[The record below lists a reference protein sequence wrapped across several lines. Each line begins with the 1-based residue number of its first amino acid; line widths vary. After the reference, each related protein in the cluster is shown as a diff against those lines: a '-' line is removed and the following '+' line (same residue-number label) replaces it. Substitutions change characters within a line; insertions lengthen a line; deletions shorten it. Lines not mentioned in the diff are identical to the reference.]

1 MQQEMKKKLEQ
12 DRKHIESEVER
23 SKKEMQNFKLN
34 KLVLILNST
43 VIKHTRAMKNQAFNI
58 IH

>member
-12 DRKHIESEVER
+12 DRKHIELEVER

>member
-1 MQQEMKKKLEQ
+1 MKKKLEQ

-23 SKKEMQNFKLN
+23 SKNEMQNFKLN